1 MNIVKRS
8 TCDVFAWL
16 TKYLRWRWLD
26 IEVSFRTL
34 LWLGTS
40 QTEIYIWLLI
50 LTEVWKGLMTEL
62 LVATFTCLLISTQH
76 FFDGVLGKFFP
87 LVKLAASEQWHWS
100 SAVIFDKDV
109 SRCRQVPAVVPSG
122 FRVLFYGH
130 PQSLFTIWANCEFIS
145 G

>member
-1 MNIVKRS
+1 
-8 TCDVFAWL
+8 
-16 TKYLRWRWLD
+16 
-26 IEVSFRTL
+26 
-34 LWLGTS
+34 
-40 QTEIYIWLLI
+40 
-50 LTEVWKGLMTEL
+50 MTEL

-76 FFDGVLGKFFP
+76 FFDGVLVKFFP

-130 PQSLFTIWANCEFIS
+130 PQSLFTI
-145 G
+145 

>member
-1 MNIVKRS
+1 
-8 TCDVFAWL
+8 
-16 TKYLRWRWLD
+16 
-26 IEVSFRTL
+26 
-34 LWLGTS
+34 
-40 QTEIYIWLLI
+40 
-50 LTEVWKGLMTEL
+50 MTEL
-62 LVATFTCLLISTQH
+62 LVVTFTCLLISTQH

-130 PQSLFTIWANCEFIS
+130 PQSLFTI
-145 G
+145 